1 MPLSLKAMIRF
12 HGNPLKQLRAIFCK
26 FDQDADGSLTHL
38 ELTKLLRFL
47 GLKPT
52 GAQIRSLLTNVD
64 TNGNGAVEFVELV
77 AAIAPVLMK
86 KILVDMDQLRE
97 VFRSFDR
104 DDNGYI
110 TAPELAR
117 SMAKM
122 GHPLTFHE
130 LMEMMREADVDG
142 DGAISF
148 SEFASIM
155 TRVLH

>member
-1 MPLSLKAMIRF
+1 MIRF
-12 HGNPLKQLRAIFCK
+12 HGNPLKQLRAIFSK
-26 FDQDADGSLTHL
+26 FDEDADGSLTHI
-38 ELTKLLRFL
+38 ELTKLLRSL

-52 GAQIRSLLTNVD
+52 GDEIHALLTKVD

-77 AAIAPVLMK
+77 AAVAPVLLE
-86 KILVDMDQLRE
+86 KILVDKEQLRE

-104 DDNGYI
+104 DGNGYI

-122 GHPLTFHE
+122 GHPVTFYELT
-130 LMEMMREADVDG
+130 EMMREADLDG

-148 SEFASIM
+148 PEFASIM
-155 TRVLH
+155 AKVLH